1 MYFFKVSK
9 RNPNLESIKNNKNNN
24 TDTKHKTV
32 IEFWYDQ
39 GFRNVKSQ

>member
-9 RNPNLESIKNNKNNN
+9 RNLNLESTKNNN

-32 IEFWYDQ
+32 IKF
-39 GFRNVKSQ
+39 GNVKSQ